1 MSDVLEEMYHALQ
14 DKRHDYGEKP
24 DRIGMTKREIDAQK
38 YLLSVAEKYKIPEN
52 ETAETLANLRSYEKD
67 LEAFYMEER
76 MQ

>member
-1 MSDVLEEMYHALQ
+1 
-14 DKRHDYGEKP
+14 
-24 DRIGMTKREIDAQK
+24 MTKREIDAQK